1 MNLKELILRFRR
13 LIIIAV
19 HLALVIC
26 AYILAFYLRLDFKID
41 SSYWQVII
49 KTLPI
54 LICIKMVIFGYF
66 GLYSGLW
73 RYASVD
79 DIWRII
85 KAHVLATLCFI
96 PAVAFIHT
104 FAGFP
109 RSIFVL
115 DCILSFCFG
124 SRNSFCYPVI

>member
-1 MNLKELILRFRR
+1 MSLFIHLIL
-13 LIIIAV
+13 AV
-19 HLALVIC
+19 CGYL
-26 AYILAFYLRLDFKID
+26 LAFYLRFSFKID

-54 LICIKMVIFGYF
+54 LVCIKLIIWGYF

-73 RYASVD
+73 EHYRKD
-79 DIWRII
+79 DTWRIL

-96 PAVAFIHT
+96 SAVAFLCSRQPGSYT

-109 RSIFVL
+109 RSIFIL
-115 DCILSFCFG
+115 DFIISFCFL
-124 SRNSFCYPVI
+124 